1 MFLIKQLNR
10 SVDLY
15 ISLDNKLWL
24 SNILTLSVPDEG
36 TRFFQKHVVL
46 TKFDI

>member
-1 MFLIKQLNR
+1 MFLIKQQNR

-24 SNILTLSVPDEG
+24 SNILALSVPDEG
-36 TRFFQKHVVL
+36 ERT
-46 TKFDI
+46 